1 MTRIIAAHPHK
12 SIPFTDLVHARCA
25 SLDIEVDGHGV
36 WLIPP
41 GREDWE
47 FDGDD
52 EALDKLE
59 TWFLTQF
66 SDEELDWYEEDEVDD
81 VEEE

>member
-1 MTRIIAAHPHK
+1 MTRIIAGHPWK
-12 SIPFTDLVHARCA
+12 SIPFTDLVHARAA
-25 SLDIEVDGHGV
+25 SLGVEVDGHGV
-36 WLIPP
+36 FLLEP
-41 GREDWE
+41 RKEDWE

-66 SDEELDWYEEDEVDD
+66 STKELSWLEADEEDD
-81 VEEE
+81 